1 MADRNSN
8 LNKDEKELLEIQ
20 EEVKRLRPYVNKLK
34 MEKEEL
40 EKEIPLLTEKKVKA
54 QDEADIIIS
63 KANEEAD
70 KIKDKASTLYNK
82 VKDDEKKAEEAT
94 DKASKDTIEAKGLM
108 DKAEALLKSNE
119 GREKNIEIAERDNK
133 ALRIKL
139 ENIGKRIKEMLEE

>member
-70 KIKDKASTLYNK
+70 RVEKEKIDKLMFFIFTYQNR
-82 VKDDEKKAEEAT
+82 KKT
-94 DKASKDTIEAKGLM
+94 P
-108 DKAEALLKSNE
+108 
-119 GREKNIEIAERDNK
+119 
-133 ALRIKL
+133 
-139 ENIGKRIKEMLEE
+139 